1 MISLLARVREKY
13 GSMHGYA
20 RAIGIP
26 DAAVARLER
35 RLLE

>member
-1 MISLLARVREKY
+1 MIALLERVRAKY
-13 GSMHGYA
+13 GSMRGYV
-20 RAIGIP
+20 REIGVS